1 MTYCQYISSPSGSLG
16 QVISQNLECDL
27 SFQLPV
33 TNPSNI
39 VEFVGLTASEKGDAG
54 SNITGSVLTCSCS
67 AISGLSPAQWLG
79 HSGSSVSKGSF
90 ELTAGI
96 NYEVVADHPGTAVQL
111 HITNNTFTC
120 AEAGNYTCVIGEN
133 RRQVVVLPVGK
144 HILHGTICMHICIF
158 IIMGCRI
165 FSGIH
170 FSSILLGVECGLTNV
185 TVTASPDRPLVNGEA
200 VTLQCSA
207 VDPTG
212 SGLSFQWFKDDLLIP
227 GQSSSALMLSA
238 VGQNETGRYTC
249 QVSHRLGTREVMFD
263 LFLSIQGAY
272 ITPYSHAY
280 I

>member
-1 MTYCQYISSPSGSLG
+1 MAMTHNICSLPGSLG
-16 QVISQNLECDL
+16 QVIPLDLECDL
-27 SFQLPV
+27 NFSVSV
-33 TNPSNI
+33 TNTSNI

-133 RRQVVVLPVGK
+133 KRQVVVLPVGK

-158 IIMGCRI
+158 IIRDWRI

-170 FSSILLGVECGLTNV
+170 FSSVLLGVECGLTNV
-185 TVTASPDRPLVNGEA
+185 TVTASPIDH
-200 VTLQCSA
+200 
-207 VDPTG
+207 
-212 SGLSFQWFKDDLLIP
+212 LSTVKQ
-227 GQSSSALMLSA
+227 
-238 VGQNETGRYTC
+238 
-249 QVSHRLGTREVMFD
+249 
-263 LFLSIQGAY
+263 
-272 ITPYSHAY
+272 
-280 I
+280 